1 MNYIWAGLMGLC
13 VFYAILSGNIGALS
27 EGVLSGA
34 GNAVDIALR
43 LLGAMILWNGI
54 EEIISR
60 SGLQKKA
67 ERLLSPFMKL
77 IFPKYHNTDAGA
89 FMCANITANL
99 LGLGNGATPLGIEA
113 MRRIKAINDS
123 TSADNETV
131 RFVIINST
139 CMTLIPAT
147 AAALRNAAGSKEPF
161 SIIIPVWIT
170 GTLAILGGLIMEK
183 ILSKRWK

>member
-1 MNYIWAGLMGLC
+1 MMNYIWAGLMGLC
-13 VFYAILSGNIGALS
+13 VFYAVLSGNIGALS

-77 IFPKYHNTDAGA
+77 F
-89 FMCANITANL
+89 FRNIIIRTQVL
-99 LGLGNGATPLGIEA
+99 SCVPISRQICLDL
-113 MRRIKAINDS
+113 
-123 TSADNETV
+123 ETV
-131 RFVIINST
+131 QH
-139 CMTLIPAT
+139 P
-147 AAALRNAAGSKEPF
+147 
-161 SIIIPVWIT
+161 W
-170 GTLAILGGLIMEK
+170 GLK
-183 ILSKRWK
+183 L